1 MGNKQNSQSIIAWQ
15 KENTELIR
23 IHARKDE
30 HISDRIAQAHAR
42 KDEHISDRIAQA
54 VAQGKDKSRQAYILN
69 AVRARLDADGFPT
82 PEPENDKAQPGE

>member
-23 IHARKDE
+23 I
-30 HISDRIAQAHAR
+30 HAR